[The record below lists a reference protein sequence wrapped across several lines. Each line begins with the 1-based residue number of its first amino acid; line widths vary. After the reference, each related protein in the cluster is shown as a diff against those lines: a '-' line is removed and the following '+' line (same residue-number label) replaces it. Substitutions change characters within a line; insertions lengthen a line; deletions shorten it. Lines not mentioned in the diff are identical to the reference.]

1 MTSAVLAAL
10 LCIPASAGVT
20 VSSASI
26 EVSISAPKGRAVFHS
41 VESLLLPPDAKPAAR
56 LRAVLSVD
64 NDGPRAESGAIVRF
78 ALSTRVRRVS
88 ETGEGQW
95 TVPFLLEERHL
106 PQVKR
111 GRGVPVNLPFNRVA
125 IVQHL
130 KSLRSAGYW
139 PDALRLEAVF
149 APRAGES
156 LEGRTAVKTIPVEWK
171 PVPARPAAP

>member
-1 MTSAVLAAL
+1 MLAASV
-10 LCIPASAGVT
+10 SAGVT

-26 EVSISAPKGRAVFHS
+26 EVSISAPKGRAVFHV
-41 VESLLLPPDAKPAAR
+41 VENLLLPPDAKPASR

-64 NDGPRAESGAIVRF
+64 NDGPRAETGAIVRY
-78 ALSTRVRRVS
+78 ALSARIRRVG
-88 ETGEGQW
+88 EAGEGHW

-111 GRGVPVNLPFNRVA
+111 GRGVPVNLPFNRIA

-130 KSLRSAGYW
+130 KSLRAAGYW

-149 APRAGES
+149 TPRAGES
-156 LEGRTAVKTIPVEWK
+156 LEGRTAVKTIPVDWK
-171 PVPARPAAP
+171 PAQAKAAPVAPAAPAAP